1 MDTIK
6 VSVQAY
12 ILSLFPQ
19 NVRGRSL
26 SDTRQPA
33 TGSSGQQLEALANG
47 LAVPSFWTA
56 DDINDAFAGANAV
69 WAQAKIEFT
78 PVAISKRGEA
88 VPADEDGMW
97 IDFVN
102 RLRPAKGIAVGFV
115 YDLPSDEGGWGG
127 GRIAIVSGQK
137 VEGSIAGFAG
147 HILAHELGHVLF
159 DTPEHEGASSNL
171 MFGRRH
177 PRVVTAD
184 LLEDWQIE
192 KARRRAAT
200 L

>member
-6 VSVQAY
+6 IPVQAY
-12 ILSLFPQ
+12 ILNLFPE

-33 TGSSGQQLEALANG
+33 TDGRGQQLQALANG

-56 DDINDAFAGANAV
+56 DDITEAVAGANAV

-78 PVAISKRGEA
+78 PVAISKRSES
-88 VPADEDGMW
+88 VPADENGMW
-97 IDFVN
+97 IAFVN
-102 RLRPAKGIAVGFV
+102 RLRPRTGIAVGFV

-147 HILAHELGHVLF
+147 RILAHELGHVLF

-184 LLEDWQIE
+184 LLEGWQIE
-192 KARRRAAT
+192 KARRRAASF
-200 L
+200 